1 MATDSQIRALAEA
14 IYGTTIKESGRVE
27 GLDMKEEIVDAIG
40 LKNKYSFTIFSNEF
54 YIEYTYPLCR
64 AFSPGYTYQCNTT
77 RQGEGDYFFCVT
89 N

>member
-40 LKNKYSFTIFSNEF
+40 LKNNYSFTILSNEF
-54 YIEYTYPLCR
+54 HIEYTHPLGR
-64 AFSPGYTYQCNTT
+64 VFFPGYTYQGNTT
-77 RQGEGDYFFCVT
+77 RQGEGNYFFCVT